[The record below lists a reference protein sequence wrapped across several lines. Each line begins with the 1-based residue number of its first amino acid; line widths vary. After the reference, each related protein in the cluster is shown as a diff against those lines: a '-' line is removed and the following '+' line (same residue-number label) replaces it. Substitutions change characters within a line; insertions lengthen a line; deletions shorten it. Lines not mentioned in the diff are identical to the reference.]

1 MQRNP
6 SESALSSPSTWQEA
20 ARHSLQRQ
28 LILRFALVFLL
39 VTFSGSLLALLGY
52 QMLVQQSQR
61 RSADEA
67 LRHLERSY
75 ATQQENWLRNADEV
89 KSQID
94 FMRLFAQGDPATS
107 WLRLRAYFAAIEGK
121 LDRFPSGVVLD
132 GGEGGGGP
140 ANPRFVVSAFNDLR
154 PQLLAEAT
162 KNAREMAQ
170 QFAADSGARVGS
182 IRSANQGQIQ
192 IFGTDGNDESGA
204 FSPTSTV
211 QKKIRVVSTFEFAL
225 E

>member
-1 MQRNP
+1 MRRNTFEP
-6 SESALSSPSTWQEA
+6 TLSSPSTWPEA

-28 LILRFALVFLL
+28 LILRFALVFML
-39 VTFSGSLLALLGY
+39 VTLCGSLLALLGY

-75 ATQQENWLRNADEV
+75 ETQQDNWLRNADEV

-94 FMRLFAQGDPATS
+94 FMRIFAQDDPAQG

-132 GGEGGGGP
+132 GKGRAVFQYGPEGAVLGRHFSIGQLQPRWFYSAERRTAFKVLSVPLWLGP
-140 ANPRFVVSAFNDLR
+140 RSR
-154 PQLLAEAT
+154 WT
-162 KNAREMAQ
+162 MA
-170 QFAADSGARVGS
+170 
-182 IRSANQGQIQ
+182 
-192 IFGTDGNDESGA
+192 
-204 FSPTSTV
+204 
-211 QKKIRVVSTFEFAL
+211 
-225 E
+225 